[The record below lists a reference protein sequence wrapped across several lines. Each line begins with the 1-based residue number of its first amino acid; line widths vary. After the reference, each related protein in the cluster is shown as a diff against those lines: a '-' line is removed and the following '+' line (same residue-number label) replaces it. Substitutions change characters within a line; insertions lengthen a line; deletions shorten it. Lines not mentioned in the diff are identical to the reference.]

1 MSVVHSVNFFE
12 AHLEPTWSYKDLQI
26 TQKLTRIKHLD
37 LLQAKS
43 VFNLNYK
50 IKKSIGIHVFVEA
63 T

>member
-12 AHLEPTWSYKDLQI
+12 AHLESTWSYKDLQI
-26 TQKLTRIKHLD
+26 TQKLTRIKHTI
-37 LLQAKS
+37 LQAKS

-50 IKKSIGIHVFVEA
+50 IKKSIGIHVFVQA